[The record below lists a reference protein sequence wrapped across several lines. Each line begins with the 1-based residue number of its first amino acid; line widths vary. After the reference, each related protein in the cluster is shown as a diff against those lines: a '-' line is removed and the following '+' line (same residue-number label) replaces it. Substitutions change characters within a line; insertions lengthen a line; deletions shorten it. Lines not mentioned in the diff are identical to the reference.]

1 MQDHLET
8 LRKKYH
14 SVNVT
19 VLDDALVYFGLHNEH
34 LQSTEDELNKI
45 IKENNLPLVAK
56 KNSGLMANTVV
67 VEYLIK

>member
-19 VLDDALVYFGLHNEH
+19 VLDDEMVYYNIPHKY